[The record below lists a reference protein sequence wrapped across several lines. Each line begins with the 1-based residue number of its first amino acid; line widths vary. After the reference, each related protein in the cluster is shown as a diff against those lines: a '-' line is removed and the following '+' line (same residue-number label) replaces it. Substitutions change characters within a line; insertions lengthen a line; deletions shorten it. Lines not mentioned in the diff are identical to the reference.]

1 MSEIQKVLNLIQGDF
16 FLGFKLV
23 LMLQATNILVELLQP
38 ASYSGAAACQ
48 RCWGSLTHQ
57 VPNVGI
63 ISGFSSR
70 ILML

>member
-1 MSEIQKVLNLIQGDF
+1 MSEIQKVLNLIQGDFFF

-48 RCWGSLTHQ
+48 R
-57 VPNVGI
+57 
-63 ISGFSSR
+63 
-70 ILML
+70 

>member
-1 MSEIQKVLNLIQGDF
+1 MIQGADD
-16 FLGFKLV
+16 
-23 LMLQATNILVELLQP
+23 APILVELLQP